1 MNKKKLLAI
10 LLSGAMALSLAACGS
25 DTSNDTTTDTSGDGA
40 ATAGNYTVGIC
51 QQMQHAALDEATQ
64 GFQDK
69 LTELVTAAGGS
80 VEFELDNASGESAN
94 AATIV
99 NGFVSSGVALI
110 MANGTT
116 SLQAAQSGTVD
127 IPILGTS
134 ITDYATALQME
145 DWSGTSGTNI
155 SGTTD
160 LAPLEDQ
167 AQMLLDLF
175 PDAQNVGL
183 LYCSAE
189 PNSVYQ
195 VNIVREYLEGQG
207 LTCTDY
213 TFSDSNDLAS
223 VTQTACA
230 SSDVIYIPTDNT
242 AASYASTI
250 HNVVVPAGVPVITG
264 PCLGDRSK
272 PELVNMTIES
282 PNVLTLQGVQTAI
295 CTDHPETPV
304 QYLPLCAAMAVKGG
318 MNPEA
323 ALAAITINPARIAGI
338 DSRVGSLAPGKD
350 ADVVVTTAHP
360 INLLS
365 RVRLVLIN
373 GKPVLE

>member
-25 DTSNDTTTDTSGDGA
+25 DPSGDTTDTNTSGDGA

-51 QQMQHAALDEATQ
+51 QQMQHAALDQATQ

-69 LTELVTAAGGS
+69 LTELVTAAGGT
-80 VEFELDNASGESAN
+80 VEFDLQNASGESAN

-99 NGFVSSGVALI
+99 NGFVSSGVDLI

-116 SLQAAQSGTVD
+116 SLQAAQAGTTD

-145 DWSGTSGTNI
+145 NWTGTSGTNI

-230 SSDVIYIPTDNT
+230 SSDVIYIPTD
-242 AASYASTI
+242 ASYASTI

-264 PCLGDRSK
+264 DTGTCSGCG
-272 PELVNMTIES
+272 VA
-282 PNVLTLQGVQTAI
+282 VL
-295 CTDHPETPV
+295 
-304 QYLPLCAAMAVKGG
+304 
-318 MNPEA
+318 
-323 ALAAITINPARIAGI
+323 GI
-338 DSRVGSLAPGKD
+338 DYYELGQITGEMAYEILVEGADPATMEVRSAPTPTKMYNPSICEELGITPPED
-350 ADVVVTTAHP
+350 YTA
-360 INLLS
+360 
-365 RVRLVLIN
+365 
-373 GKPVLE
+373 LES

>member
-1 MNKKKLLAI
+1 MKKRLLAA
-10 LLSGAMALSLAACGS
+10 LMAGAMALTMTACGGSSSGS
-25 DTSNDTTTDTSGDGA
+25 DDSNAASGDSGA
-40 ATAGNYTVGIC
+40 GSYKVGIV
-51 QQMQHAALDEATQ
+51 QLVQHEALDAATQ

-69 LTELVTAAGGS
+69 LKELVEADGGEVKFDS
-80 VEFELDNASGESAN
+80 QNASGESAN
-94 AATIV
+94 CTTIV
-99 NGFVSSGVALI
+99 NGFVSAGVDLI
-110 MANGTT
+110 MANATAA
-116 SLQAAQSGTVD
+116 LQAAQAGTSD

-134 ITDYATALQME
+134 VTDYGTALGVS
-145 DWSGTSGTNI
+145 DWTGKTGTNI

-264 PCLGDRSK
+264 DTGTCSGCG
-272 PELVNMTIES
+272 VA
-282 PNVLTLQGVQTAI
+282 VL
-295 CTDHPETPV
+295 
-304 QYLPLCAAMAVKGG
+304 
-318 MNPEA
+318 
-323 ALAAITINPARIAGI
+323 GI
-338 DSRVGSLAPGKD
+338 DYYELGQITGEMAYEILVEGADPATMEVRSAPTPTKMYNPSICEELGITPPED
-350 ADVVVTTAHP
+350 YTA
-360 INLLS
+360 
-365 RVRLVLIN
+365 
-373 GKPVLE
+373 LES